1 MTGTVP
7 WGGVE
12 QAPVNRYSF
21 FNTQPQFNQ
30 ANRLAFDQYR
40 RQQNTLQQQAKQA
53 AKTQE
58 RQFLSGLAGPDRR
71 NYLDQQKV
79 QNRAQRLS
87 APPQPTMR
95 ERYATAMGGP
105 LNWQNLQSWQAPAQN
120 MLAYIINARSRD
132 GKHPVSNNYRPIV
145 NQAQAYDNPFGRF
158 A

>member
-21 FNTQPQFNQ
+21 FNTQSQFNQ
-30 ANRLAFDQYR
+30 ANKLAFNQYR
-40 RQQNTLQQQAKQA
+40 NQQRTLQRTADLA
-53 AKTQE
+53 AKEKE
-58 RQFLSGLAGPDRR
+58 RVFLSGLAGPNKR

-79 QNRAQRLS
+79 QNRSQRFNV
-87 APPQPTMR
+87 PVQPSMR
-95 ERYATAMGGP
+95 DLYNTAIGGP

-132 GKHPVSNNYRPIV
+132 GKRPVSNSFRPIV

-158 A
+158 V